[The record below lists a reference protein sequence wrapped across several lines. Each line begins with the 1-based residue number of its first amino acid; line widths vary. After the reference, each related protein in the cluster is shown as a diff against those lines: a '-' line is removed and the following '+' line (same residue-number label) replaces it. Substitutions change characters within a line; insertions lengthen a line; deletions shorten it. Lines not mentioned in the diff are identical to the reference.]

1 MNITDA
7 YDFTDILRQKLIESG
22 NIVELSKEFNNIK
35 DNSERVKFLE
45 RLLLE
50 YNLIPKAED
59 FKRPK
64 NDAISKDFRDKGN
77 KFYSNR
83 HYIEALEN
91 YNISLCFAE
100 ENGENIGIGF
110 ANRSAIYCEIKY
122 YSRALKNIDMAIS
135 NNYPQK
141 NIDKLMKRAEL
152 CKSHIND
159 DREKS
164 AYSTIGE
171 EFLKLSHE
179 PNPKLPF
186 VAKCLELK
194 SDDQFGRYL
203 VTNKRLSAG
212 DIIAIEEP
220 FSKCVLP
227 SSSYRYC
234 ANCLSDNFL
243 DLLPCKFCSAVMFCS
258 EECREIGINKFHKY
272 ECNIIDALNA
282 IYTKIMRI
290 SSHTFFEA
298 LNVYN
303 SDLQQLKS
311 AMDENANA
319 SVTVYDFDWESESN
333 NDVTG
338 LDVKKKMFLAI
349 DSLVTNE
356 KHRSPSD
363 LFQRAGIVAIM
374 TNLLLS
380 QTELKKLLPTDND
393 KSFFRQFI
401 MKQTQIAALNYHGL
415 FDGILTK
422 SQLNDN
428 VQCGSASYPFC
439 SLINHSCEPNLVRV
453 SHKYKNYV
461 VVNRL
466 IEAGEQLFD
475 NYGYHHCLESLRERQ
490 TSLNSQYM
498 FKCTCA
504 ACRHDYKLFP
514 QLKNATSTFDNFLGN
529 DVTELQNLNMDTA
542 QRRLKDYCK
551 MINKLDRHYPC
562 REISSLQECLLRCFF
577 IFKLSTFNLEL
588 LKHY

>member
-1 MNITDA
+1 MTITDA
-7 YDFTDILRQKLIESG
+7 YDYTDLLREKLVASG

-50 YNLIPKAED
+50 NNLIPKAED
-59 FKRPK
+59 FKKPK
-64 NDAISKDFRDKGN
+64 DNAISKDFRDIGN

-83 HYIEALEN
+83 QYIEALEY
-91 YNISLCFAE
+91 YNKSLCFAE
-100 ENGENIGIGF
+100 ANGENIGLAF
-110 ANRSAIYCEIKY
+110 ANRSAIYCELKHY
-122 YSRALKNIDMAIS
+122 NRALKNIEMAIS

-141 NIDKLMKRAEL
+141 NLDKLMKRKEL
-152 CKSHIND
+152 CESNKNND
-159 DREKS
+159 QEKF
-164 AYSTIGE
+164 AYKAIGE
-171 EFLKLSHE
+171 ENLKLSHE

-186 VAKCLELK
+186 IAKCLELK
-194 SDDQFGRYL
+194 SDDQFGRYV

-234 ANCLSDNFL
+234 VNCLTDNFL
-243 DLLPCKFCSAVMFCS
+243 DLIPCKSCSAVMFCS
-258 EECREIGINKFHKY
+258 EQCREIGTNKFHKY

-298 LNVYN
+298 LHVYN
-303 SDLQQLKS
+303 SDIQQLIS
-311 AMDENANA
+311 AMNENANA
-319 SVTVYDFDWESESN
+319 SVTVYDFDFEGESDE
-333 NDVTG
+333 
-338 LDVKKKMFLAI
+338 DVKKKMFIAI

-356 KHRSPSD
+356 QYRGPSD

-374 TNLLLS
+374 TNLLFS
-380 QTELKKLLPTDND
+380 QTELMNLLMSESD
-393 KSFFRQFI
+393 KNFYRKFI
-401 MKQTQIAALNYHGL
+401 MKQTQIAALNYHGI

-428 VQCGSASYPFC
+428 VQSGSASYPFC
-439 SLINHSCEPNLVRV
+439 SLINHSCAPNLVRV
-453 SHKYKNYV
+453 SYKYKNYIM
-461 VVNRL
+461 VNRP
-466 IEAGEQLFD
+466 IEKGEQLFD
-475 NYGYHHCLESLRERQ
+475 NYGYHHCLESFRQRQ
-490 TSLNSQYM
+490 TSLNNQYM
-498 FKCTCA
+498 FKCTCD
-504 ACRHDYKLFP
+504 ACVHDYKLFP
-514 QLKNATSTFDNFLGN
+514 QLKYATKVFDNFIGN
-529 DVTELQNLNMDTA
+529 DVKELQDLNMKTA

-588 LKHY
+588 LKYN